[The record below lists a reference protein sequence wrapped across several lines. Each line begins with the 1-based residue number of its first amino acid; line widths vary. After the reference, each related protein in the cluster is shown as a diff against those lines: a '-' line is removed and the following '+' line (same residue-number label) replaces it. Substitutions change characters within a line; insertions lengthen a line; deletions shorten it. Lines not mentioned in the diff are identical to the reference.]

1 MASNLPFQ
9 LGITGGIGSGK
20 SVLAKIFS
28 LLDVPVYESDT
39 EARKLY
45 LKPEIRKQ
53 VESLLGTKAYRPDG
67 QPDTAYIAAEIYA
80 KPSLRESLNAILH
93 PAVGAD
99 YQTWLEKQSHPY
111 ILKVAALLF
120 EADIASKLNFT
131 ALVVSPMSLKKERVS
146 ARDPHRPSSQIDA
159 IMENQWS
166 DEKKMALADIILYND
181 ENHSLIEQVN
191 QLNNRILQ
199 LASK

>member
-1 MASNLPFQ
+1 MAGNLPHQ
-9 LGITGGIGSGK
+9 IGITGGIGSGK
-20 SVLAKIFS
+20 SVVAKIFS

-45 LKPEIRKQ
+45 LKPEIRNK
-53 VESLLGTKAYRPDG
+53 VENLLGTKAYRPDG
-67 QPDTAYIAAEIYA
+67 LPDTAFIAAEIYG
-80 KPSLRESLNAILH
+80 KPNLRESLNAILH

-99 YQTWLEKQSHPY
+99 YQAWLEKQSHPY

-120 EADIASKLNFT
+120 EADIASKLDFT
-131 ALVVSPMSLKKERVS
+131 ALVVSPVSLKKERVS

-166 DEKKMALADIILYND
+166 DEKKMALADIIIYND

-191 QLNNRILQ
+191 QLNTRILQ
-199 LASK
+199 MAGK